1 MILRRSTLRRRR
13 PASRVQKRHGE
24 RSALSLNE
32 WGDQTPDAELRRVDA
47 LLGVPHHRWASAAA
61 VLVASPDPPLGDDLA
76 AALGDELAP
85 GDPWA

>member
-1 MILRRSTLRRRR
+1 MILRRST
-13 PASRVQKRHGE
+13 RHGE

-61 VLVASPDPPLGDDLA
+61 VLAASPDPTLRDDLA